1 MQVPKKINTPRPKS
15 SLQIGLANEVR
26 KNRMLMGITQEELA
40 WRAKMHRSYLA
51 DIERGVRNI
60 SLRSLSNLALAI
72 GVPVMSLLSE
82 STEGEVLAE
91 LTQFNQG
98 RVDLL
103 LVEDDPQDVELTLR
117 AFRKSK
123 FTNKIDVV
131 RDGAE
136 AVDYLFYAGQYA
148 NRAGGQPQLVLLDLM
163 LPKVSGLEVLRK
175 MKAQPE
181 TKDISVVVLTTVR
194 DEKSILLCRQLGVA
208 HYISKPV
215 NFDNFAKVTSRMKF
229 KWTLTDSSVS
239 EAPKFAS

>member
-1 MQVPKKINTPRPKS
+1 MQVPKKIKTPRPKT

-26 KNRMLMGITQEELA
+26 KNRLLLGITQEELA

-82 STEGEVLAE
+82 STEGEVLME
-91 LTQFNQG
+91 LTQFP
-98 RVDLL
+98 RSTVDLL

-123 FTNKIDVV
+123 FTNRIDVV
-131 RDGAE
+131 RDGGE
-136 AVDYLFYAGQYA
+136 AMDYLFRAGQYA
-148 NRAGGQPQLVLLDLM
+148 GRSGGQPQLVLLDLM
-163 LPKVSGLEVLRK
+163 LPKVSGLEVLRE

-181 TKDISVVVLTTVR
+181 TKDISVVVLTTLR
-194 DEKSILLCRQLGVA
+194 DEKSMLLCRQLGVA

-215 NFDNFAKVTSRMKF
+215 NFDNFAKVTSQMKF